1 MIKTNPITEGK
12 RAPDFSVNDES
23 GNLIDSKEIKKKS
36 HIILYFYPR
45 DNTPGCTLQAC
56 DLRDNYQKLSNM
68 PLLIF
73 GVSGD
78 SEKSHQKF
86 RSKLSLPFPLLM
98 DEQNILAKSYG
109 VWGEKKFMGK
119 TFEGIHRTTFIIG
132 KDGIILKTYQRVKP
146 KEHLSRIL
154 QYLEELQ
161 I

>member
-1 MIKTNPITEGK
+1 MIKANPITEGN

-86 RSKLSLPFPLLM
+86 RSKLSPPFPLLM

-154 QYLEELQ
+154 QYLAELQ

>member
-56 DLRDNYQKLSNM
+56 DLRDNDQKLSNM

-98 DEQNILAKSYG
+98 DEQNILAKSFG

-132 KDGIILKTYQRVKP
+132 KDGMILKTYQWVKP

>member
-1 MIKTNPITEGK
+1 MIKANPITEGK
-12 RAPDFSVNDES
+12 RAPNFSVNDES

-78 SEKSHQKF
+78 SEQSHQKF

-146 KEHLSRIL
+146 KEHLSRIM
-154 QYLEELQ
+154 QYLAELQ

>member
-1 MIKTNPITEGK
+1 MIKANPITEGIEL
-12 RAPDFSVNDES
+12 PDFSVNDES

-86 RSKLSLPFPLLM
+86 RPSFHYLFLTHGRTKYISQIIWRLGRK
-98 DEQNILAKSYG
+98 EIY
-109 VWGEKKFMGK
+109 GK

-154 QYLEELQ
+154 QYLAELQ